1 MLLCMRFSQVLH
13 LHLRIY
19 HFLQTQSAW
28 KSPCHTCPH
37 YSLVSCLTECYV
49 RLLLRTVYFAH
60 CVTCH
65 IICLLAWQAILCILQ
80 FHLPV
85 LLLYHNARH
94 FM

>member
-1 MLLCMRFSQVLH
+1 MHFSQVLH
-13 LHLRIY
+13 LHSRIY
-19 HFLQTQSAW
+19 RFWQTQTAW
-28 KSPCHTCPH
+28 KFPMPH
-37 YSLVSCLTECYV
+37 MSSLLSCVMSDGMLRTFA
-49 RLLLRTVYFAH
+49 LRTVYFAH

-65 IICLLAWQAILCILQ
+65 IICLLAWQAILCIPQ